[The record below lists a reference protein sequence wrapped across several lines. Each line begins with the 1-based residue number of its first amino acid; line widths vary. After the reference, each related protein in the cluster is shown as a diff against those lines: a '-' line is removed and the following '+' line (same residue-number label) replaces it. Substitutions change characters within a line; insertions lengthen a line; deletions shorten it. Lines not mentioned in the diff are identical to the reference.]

1 MKLSALNVLTKELG
15 VLSAM
20 KYENKFQ
27 VSPRSSGKP
36 LSLEQGIDLI
46 DKTRGTPGPPKQA
59 ENCAKRRDFIRFPN
73 YAL

>member
-27 VSPRSSGKP
+27 VSPRSSAKP
-36 LSLEQGIDLI
+36 LSLERGIDLI
-46 DKTRGTPGPPKQA
+46 DKTRGTPGPPK
-59 ENCAKRRDFIRFPN
+59 
-73 YAL
+73 